1 MINKTVSVVRRVP
14 LSADAKPIGARES
27 REGPAAGLKFN
38 F

>member
-1 MINKTVSVVRRVP
+1 MINKTVCVVRRAP
-14 LSADAKPIGARES
+14 LSADATPAGTRKG